1 MSTTLSLQNIEFAIS
16 GKKILKNICFDAKA
30 GEIIGFIGPNG
41 AGKTTTMR
49 LINGVYTASSGAIKI
64 NGKEIDEKSRASL
77 GYLPEG
83 GPLWGDMTPKEFL
96 EFMADVRGIKDAKTQ
111 IISAVEKVEIQ
122 GVFHQRIDTLS
133 KGFKRRVAL
142 AGAILHDPEILIL
155 DEPTDGLDPNQ
166 KLRARQTIKAIAKDK
181 IIIISTHILD
191 EVTQICDRVILI
203 NDGAIIADET
213 RDEFLKRGKNID
225 EIFNT
230 LTIGA
235 GA

>member
-1 MSTTLSLQNIEFAIS
+1 MSTTLSLENIEFAIS
-16 GKKILKNICFDAKA
+16 GKKILKNICFGAKA

-49 LINGVYTASSGAIKI
+49 LINGIYTQDSGTIKI
-64 NGKEIDEKSRASL
+64 DNMPIGEKSRVHL

-83 GPLWGDMTPKEFL
+83 GPLWGDMTPKEYL
-96 EFMADVRGIKDAKTQ
+96 EFLADVRGLNDAKTK
-111 IISAVEKVEIQ
+111 IIAAVEKVEIQ
-122 GVFHQRIDTLS
+122 NVFHQRIETLS

-166 KLRARQTIKAIAKDK
+166 KLRARQTIKSIAKDK

-203 NDGAIIADET
+203 NEGEIIIDES
-213 RDEFLKRGKNID
+213 RDIFIKRGKNID
-225 EIFNT
+225 EIFNK

-235 GA
+235 GV